1 MARAERERTGNA
13 TSNAGPNAGPEPRRR
28 IPSVDAL
35 LRSEPGRRAIGTFG
49 RPLVKHALSV
59 TLEQVRQAAEEGALP
74 PPDDEILARALALA
88 SGTASG
94 LVRVI
99 NATGVVLHTGLGRAP
114 LPERAAAAAAR
125 AGQGYVDL
133 EVDRES
139 GARGRRS
146 TRAERLLSSMTGAED
161 ALVVNN
167 GAAALLLALASLA
180 RGKGVLVSRGELI
193 EIGGEFRIPDIM
205 AASGARLVEVGT
217 TNRTRVSDYR
227 SALTDRTALILKVHP
242 SNYRVVGFA
251 STPSAKDLAAIARK
265 ADVPFVYDLGSGLL
279 ECVPGAT
286 ADEPSAADA
295 LADGA
300 DLIVFSG
307 DKLLGGP
314 QAGIVLGRGELVE
327 RLRRHPIA
335 RAVRVDKMQVAALES
350 VLAQHA
356 HGRGSELPV
365 WTMLREPPAHVRHRA
380 DELAM
385 ALDGE
390 LEGAHVIACESAVG
404 GGALPGTGIPSFGV
418 EIRAPEPNAMAA
430 RLRTGSPSVFCRVTE
445 RGVLLD
451 LRTVSPEAMPDLVR
465 AVRYALEGDDLPDD

>member
-1 MARAERERTGNA
+1 MARAERERTGNVV
-13 TSNAGPNAGPEPRRR
+13 NAGPEPRRR

-35 LRSEPGRRAIGTFG
+35 LRSEPGRRATGTFG

-59 TLEQVRQAAEEGALP
+59 TLGQVREAAEGGAPP

-88 SGTASG
+88 SGTAAG

-146 TRAERLLSSMTGAED
+146 TRAERLLTSMTGAED

-217 TNRTRVSDYR
+217 TNRTRASDYR
-227 SALTDRTALILKVHP
+227 SALTDKTALILKVHP

-279 ECVPGAT
+279 ERVSGAT

-314 QAGIVLGRGELVE
+314 QAGIVLGRGALIE

-350 VLAQHA
+350 VLMQHA

-365 WTMLREPPAHVRHRA
+365 WTMLREPPAHVRRRA

-385 ALDGE
+385 ALDGD

-418 EIRAPEPNAMAA
+418 EIRVPEPNAMAA

>member
-1 MARAERERTGNA
+1 
-13 TSNAGPNAGPEPRRR
+13 
-28 IPSVDAL
+28 
-35 LRSEPGRRAIGTFG
+35 
-49 RPLVKHALSV
+49 
-59 TLEQVRQAAEEGALP
+59 
-74 PPDDEILARALALA
+74 
-88 SGTASG
+88 
-94 LVRVI
+94 
-99 NATGVVLHTGLGRAP
+99 
-114 LPERAAAAAAR
+114 
-125 AGQGYVDL
+125 
-133 EVDRES
+133 
-139 GARGRRS
+139 
-146 TRAERLLSSMTGAED
+146 MTGAED

-227 SALTDRTALILKVHP
+227 SALSDKTALILKVHP

-251 STPSAKDLAAIARK
+251 STPGARDLAGIARR
-265 ADVPFVYDLGSGLL
+265 ANVPFLYDIGSGLL
-279 ECVPGAT
+279 ERVPGAA
-286 ADEPSAADA
+286 ADEPSATGA

-300 DLIVFSG
+300 DLVAFSG

-314 QAGIVLGRGELVE
+314 QAGIVLGRSELIR

-335 RAVRVDKMQVAALES
+335 RAVRIDKMQVAALES

-356 HGRGSELPV
+356 HGLGSGLPV
-365 WTMLREPPAHVRHRA
+365 WTMLREPPTRVRRRA

-418 EIRAPEPNAMAA
+418 EIRVPQPSAMAA

-451 LRTVSPEAMPDLVR
+451 LRTVSPDAIPDLVR